1 MNVENEIKHIII
13 DVLNLDV
20 TPEELASNTP
30 LLDGGLELNSLLGLN
45 IILRVEE
52 HFDFEI
58 EVGDLERD
66 VFTDIKHFADFVRR
80 KHQKRQ
86 TNFSSME

>member
-1 MNVENEIKHIII
+1 MNVENEIKSIII
-13 DVLNLDV
+13 DVLNLEV

-52 HFDFEI
+52 HFDYEI
-58 EVGDLERD
+58 DVGDLERD
-66 VFTDIKHFADFVRR
+66 VFTDIKHFADFVKR
-80 KHQKRQ
+80 KFQKRQ